1 MSVKHVSILYCVA
14 GLLDEVVQRQRGD
27 SSGDGRT
34 TWSKLMRVVLTSLKL
49 QRHGTLMA
57 ELNSKREISME
68 ATLASVPREAANSSR
83 EARSGLGLWWF

>member
-1 MSVKHVSILYCVA
+1 MSVKHVCILYCVA

-27 SSGDGRT
+27 GRT
-34 TWSKLMRVVLTSLKL
+34 TWSQLMRVVLTSLKL
-49 QRHGTLMA
+49 QRQGTLMA

-68 ATLASVPREAANSSR
+68 ATSASVPREAANSSR